1 MDTGLTKLVEATVAV
16 DELSKELVV
25 KEKELEVANAKADKV
40 LAEVAV
46 STQAAERVC
55 LSVFSIHTYHSRIT
69 MSGFAHLFKMVFE
82 NYDIL
87 CP

>member
-46 STQAAERVC
+46 STQAAEKVC
-55 LSVFSIHTYHSRIT
+55 LSFSIHSNPT
-69 MSGFAHLFKMVFE
+69 E
-82 NYDIL
+82 
-87 CP
+87 

>member
-46 STQAAERVC
+46 STQAAEKVC
-55 LSVFSIHTYHSRIT
+55 LSVFSIHSNPTEWKYTRNLI
-69 MSGFAHLFKMVFE
+69 
-82 NYDIL
+82 
-87 CP
+87 